1 MIWPSWVRKS
11 GFLSLAAC
19 SIALACPTYAQQYF
33 GDKKYGDGYEEEKIW
48 AEVATK
54 TPDYPVQQNLIEFDA
69 GAASRNKHYV
79 DGSTLAVGTDGVV
92 RYVAVVK
99 TRGGATNVSFEG
111 IRCTEKSIKFYAFGR
126 DDKTWINSRNTTWQP
141 IRTGSYQAVLFKDYF
156 CPRYTSIFTVEEGL
170 DALKRGGHPGLQ

>member
-1 MIWPSWVRKS
+1 MVLKRA
-11 GFLSLAAC
+11 FAC
-19 SIALACPTYAQQYF
+19 LVVSSFALACPTQAQQYF
-33 GDKKYGDGYEEEKIW
+33 GDKKYGDDYEEEKVW
-48 AEVATK
+48 AEVAAK
-54 TPDYPVQQNLIEFDA
+54 APDYPIPQNLIEFDA

-79 DGSTLAVGTDGVV
+79 DGSTLSVGTDGVV

-111 IRCTEKSIKFYAFGR
+111 IRCTEKSLKFYAFGR
-126 DDKTWINSRNTTWQP
+126 DDKTWTQSRNTTWQP

-156 CPRYTSIFTVEEGL
+156 CPRYTSIFTAEEGL